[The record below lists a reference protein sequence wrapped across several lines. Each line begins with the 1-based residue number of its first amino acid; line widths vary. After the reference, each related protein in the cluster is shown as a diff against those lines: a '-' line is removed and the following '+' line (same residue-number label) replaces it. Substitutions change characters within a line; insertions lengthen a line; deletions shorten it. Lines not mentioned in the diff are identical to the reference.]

1 MGLHA
6 AAPAAGTV
14 PGAQG
19 TVAKVALIL
28 AIGLFWGG
36 NWPAVKTVLFELPP
50 ITLRA
55 IGFSTGALALLAWA
69 RARGLPL
76 KVPAAEIPW
85 LAATGLLN
93 ILAFNLC
100 TAFAQLMMPTSRAAI
115 IAFTMPVWAALLAI
129 PLLGE
134 RPGGRQVVGLALG
147 LGGLLVLL
155 GPEALRGGAGD
166 LAGPFLVVTAAV
178 SWALGTVLMK
188 RRGSWRSHVAVVT
201 GWQYALSALPV
212 IVLAAVLES
221 APGPASWHLPTWL
234 ALGYH
239 LVFSICIAQILWFVI
254 VKRLTVA
261 QSTIATLVIP
271 VVGVAGSILV
281 LGDPLTARVLIAL
294 ALVVSAVACVM
305 VRRRRS
311 D

>member
-1 MGLHA
+1 MNLRVME
-6 AAPAAGTV
+6 APA
-14 PGAQG
+14 GARI
-19 TVAKVALIL
+19 ALIL

-36 NWPAVKTVLFELPP
+36 NWPAVKVVLFELPP

-55 IGFSTGALALLAWA
+55 IGFTTGAVVLLAWA
-69 RARGLPL
+69 WAKGLRL
-76 KVPAAEIPW
+76 RVPAVEMPW

-115 IAFTMPVWAALLAI
+115 IAFTMPVWATLLAG

-134 RPGGRQVVGLALG
+134 RPGARQVTGLLLG

-155 GPEALRGGAGD
+155 GPEALRAGGD
-166 LAGPFLVVTAAV
+166 SLSGPLLVLVAAIA
-178 SWALGTVLMK
+178 WALGTVLMK
-188 RRGSWRSHVAVVT
+188 RRGIWTSHVIVVT
-201 GWQYALSALPV
+201 GWQYVLSALPM
-212 IVLAAVLES
+212 IVLAAALEY

-234 ALGYH
+234 GLGYH
-239 LVFSICIAQILWFVI
+239 LIFAICIAQMLWFVM
-254 VKRLTVA
+254 VNRLTVG

-271 VVGVAGSILV
+271 VVGVGGSILI

-294 ALVVSAVACVM
+294 ALVVSAVACVIS
-305 VRRRRS
+305 VRKS
-311 D
+311 